1 MLINVSKHKLNIKL
15 RLESHFSKAKFAPLY
30 HKLFAVKECRLQ
42 TYISN
47 ADVYLCAASVWFR
60 HLTPITAMN
69 ITAWMNYKLLEQDKP
84 WSNIMQP
91 H

>member
-15 RLESHFSKAKFAPLY
+15 RLESHFSKAKFAPLH

-47 ADVYLCAASVWFR
+47 ADVYLCAASV
-60 HLTPITAMN
+60 
-69 ITAWMNYKLLEQDKP
+69 
-84 WSNIMQP
+84 
-91 H
+91 